1 MKSAVKHSLFE
12 LQEGLTLKMCCRSV
26 LHLTP
31 TLFNPKARQS
41 TAWLELQGVGSDMG
55 QPGSAVNF
63 HLMPYLAGENIS
75 SPRTSSC

>member
-1 MKSAVKHSLFE
+1 
-12 LQEGLTLKMCCRSV
+12 MCCRSV

-55 QPGSAVNF
+55 QPGSAVELPPNALLSWRKHF
-63 HLMPYLAGENIS
+63 KS
-75 SPRTSSC
+75 